1 MSMNNSTI
9 FDENKAIPYYI
20 GFFAIGVLPVIVAQ
34 TSSTRDAKSLAD
46 QLKQQ

>member
-1 MSMNNSTI
+1 MLIAFSIYNHMRYTL
-9 FDENKAIPYYI
+9 AIA
-20 GFFAIGVLPVIVAQ
+20 GKVEEVVAQ